1 MKSTLITIP
10 NQYRKVIFI
19 ILLLVCII
27 FPLEVTPNM
36 PLHVSAPIALLMGL
50 LVAFIMGHPFI
61 AMNKKA
67 TTILLQTS
75 IVLLGFQTDLEHAM
89 KAGGRGLLFTIA
101 TIAVTLTAGYFLG
114 KWLKIDSKTS
124 YLISNGTAIC
134 GGSAIAAV
142 APVINADDNQIS
154 VSLGT
159 IFILNSVALLIFP
172 QIGHLLLLNA
182 EQFGTWCAIAI
193 HDTSSVVGA
202 ANSYIPLDQYQNDPV
217 ARAAEVHKALELA
230 TTIKL
235 ERALWII
242 PISLGTAYFQK
253 NTGKKVKLPYFIF
266 YFIIAI
272 IVSTY
277 LPRYV
282 PVLSTK
288 FDVHAPFGNGA
299 KTLFGYL
306 YLIGKKG
313 LVVTLFLIGSG
324 LSLATI
330 RKVGFRPILQ
340 GILLWLL
347 IGGLS
352 LMVIKGVL

>member
-10 NQYRKVIFI
+10 NQYRKVIFVV
-19 ILLLVCII
+19 LLLVCII
-27 FPLEVTPNM
+27 FPLESSDKM

-50 LVAFIMGHPFI
+50 LVAFVMGHPFI
-61 AMNKKA
+61 SINKKA

-75 IVLLGFQTDLEHAM
+75 VVLLGFQTDLEHAM
-89 KAGGRGLLFTIA
+89 EAGGRGLVFTIG
-101 TIAVTLTAGYFLG
+101 TIALTLIAGYFIG
-114 KWLKIDSKTS
+114 KWLKIDQKTS

-159 IFILNSVALLIFP
+159 VFILNSIALLIFP
-172 QIGHLLLLNA
+172 QIGHFLQMTA

-202 ANSYIPLDQYQNDPV
+202 ASSYIPLSGSKDP
-217 ARAAEVHKALELA
+217 AGDMHKALALA

-242 PISLGTAYFQK
+242 PITLVTAYFQK
-253 NTGKKVKLPYFIF
+253 NTGKKIKLPYFIF

-272 IVSTY
+272 LVFTY
-277 LPRYV
+277 LPRV
-282 PVLSTK
+282 IPALNTK
-288 FDVHAPFGNGA
+288 FDVHAPFGNGP

-324 LSLATI
+324 LSLSTI
-330 RKVGFRPILQ
+330 RKVGIRPILQ
-340 GILLWLL
+340 GVLLWLL
-347 IGGLS
+347 IGGAS
-352 LMVIKGVL
+352 LLVIKGVL